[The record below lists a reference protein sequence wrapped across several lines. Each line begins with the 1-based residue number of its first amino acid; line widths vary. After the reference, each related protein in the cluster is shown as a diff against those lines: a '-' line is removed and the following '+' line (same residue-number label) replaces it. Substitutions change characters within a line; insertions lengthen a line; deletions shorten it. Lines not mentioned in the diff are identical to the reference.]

1 MRIQKIYYLFDNK
14 AASWLHDLEEVDGT
28 KIQLRPAEK
37 LWSFAEVY
45 DHVMKVT
52 RTYQIPNLK
61 KSLTDTAVRKRRKSM
76 QAMIVFHTTIRK
88 NVHLKLEKFPQ
99 DLIEKF
105 TPVKR
110 TKEDLLIDFK
120 KFIQEV
126 NDLKEIV
133 NKSTSQNKQ
142 YHPLFGDITTKEWF
156 ALVEQHMWQHDK
168 QMRKLKEFL
177 KEAR

>member
-1 MRIQKIYYLFDNK
+1 MRTQKVFDLFDNK
-14 AASWLHDLEEVDGT
+14 VADWLRDLEEVDGA
-28 KIQLRPAEK
+28 KIHLRPSEK
-37 LWSFAEVY
+37 SWSFSEVY
-45 DHVMKVT
+45 DHIMKVA
-52 RTYQIPNLK
+52 RTYQFPNLE
-61 KSLTDTAVRKRRKSM
+61 KSLTDSADRKKRKSM
-76 QAMIVFHTTIRK
+76 QAVVVFETTIRK

-110 TKEDLLIDFK
+110 TKEDLLVDFN

-126 NDLKEIV
+126 NDLKNKV
-133 NKSTSQNKQ
+133 SKSTGQNKQ
-142 YHPLFGDITTKEWF
+142 YHPLFGDITTKNWF